1 MAAKMPP
8 TVGRGPSNVALPP
21 PAPLP
26 LCIKEH
32 QTSHV
37 VTRAGFQNRAVG
49 VGLPETQ
56 SSITLGRDP
65 VPPLSPTFLHDPI
78 TFQDTQPQFKLPLS
92 ESAKTTVPKNKT
104 LKLLL
109 LFIHGGGG
117 ECAQVSLGTDPDES
131 AYSQGAG
138 DITAVV

>member
-1 MAAKMPP
+1 MRP

-26 LCIKEH
+26 LCIEEH

-37 VTRAGFQNRAVG
+37 VTWAGFQNRAVG

-56 SSITLGRDP
+56 STITLGRDP

-92 ESAKTTVPKNKT
+92 ESAKTTIPKNKT

-109 LFIHGGGG
+109 LFIHIGG
-117 ECAQVSLGTDPDES
+117 ERAQVSLGMDPDES
-131 AYSQGAG
+131 AYSQSAG